1 MTFARTWIKV
11 PFMRFGRS
19 ITDKD
24 GPAATASTRA
34 LASGLEQPACH
45 GPLIFN
51 ETSTLE
57 NARGGSAPP
66 SESRTA
72 LDPPRSQLPALASD
86 RRTDAPAALSLMP
99 SLSPLTPTARQSAF
113 HHGRHCRGVRT
124 HCWSKPCSSSVPG
137 RPLDER
143 IVCPQEHH
151 RRLWVLA
158 RSPTIRPSRRGM
170 HVHQ

>member
-24 GPAATASTRA
+24 GPTTTASTRA
-34 LASGLEQPACH
+34 LASGPEQPACH
-45 GPLIFN
+45 GPLMFN

-72 LDPPRSQLPALASD
+72 LDPPRSQLPALASNVTAD
-86 RRTDAPAALSLMP
+86 GPAALPLMP
-99 SLSPLTPTARQSAF
+99 PVLSPPPSRLLQ
-113 HHGRHCRGVRT
+113 GR
-124 HCWSKPCSSSVPG
+124 VPG
-137 RPLDER
+137 RGPTRLTAWPPLSRGAHSPLVEALS
-143 IVCPQEHH
+143 Q
-151 RRLWVLA
+151 LA
-158 RSPTIRPSRRGM
+158 TPSPT
-170 HVHQ
+170 